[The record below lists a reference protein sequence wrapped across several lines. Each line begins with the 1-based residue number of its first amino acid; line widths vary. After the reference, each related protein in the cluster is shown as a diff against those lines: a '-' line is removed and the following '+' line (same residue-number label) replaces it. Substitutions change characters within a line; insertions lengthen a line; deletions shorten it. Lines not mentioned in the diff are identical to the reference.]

1 MTHMLLNGQA
11 MKAGLFHHRLQGAP
25 LVRKTR
31 TAPCHRALLR
41 GVERPAGR
49 EVN

>member
-1 MTHMLLNGQA
+1 MAHMFLNGQA
-11 MKAGLFHHRLQGAP
+11 MKAGLFHHRLHSAP
-25 LVRKTR
+25 LAHKTR
-31 TAPCHRALLR
+31 TAPGHRALLR

>member
-1 MTHMLLNGQA
+1 MTHMFLNGQA
-11 MKAGLFHHRLQGAP
+11 MKAGLFHHRLQDAP